1 MDVKPQTPSPQDEP
15 LPRSKLSRRKI
26 WVFRLLALAMGL
38 LLGFIALEVGVRILA
53 SARPDDIETLKRF
66 EERKAKGEPLDL
78 RHLIRMS
85 RNPLLIYEFIPSV
98 EGIFERVTVR
108 INSAGYRDKE
118 RTLAK
123 PPNTWRL
130 ATLGDSILFG
140 WGADEEVRFT
150 NVLEKFLNDTG
161 DGTTFEVLNF
171 GVPSYNTVSEAGLL
185 KSVVAPYEPD
195 AILLSFCL
203 ENDHSL
209 PNFVSRPRPLFTLRE
224 SFFLKLLQG
233 RGKGGIRGRLQP
245 ELEGSKRDVVPE
257 EYRFMVGVDNCLKA
271 LVEIGDYA
279 RRKKW
284 PALFV
289 LDYWLL
295 DPYLPPNNRP
305 FSDDPG
311 TTVTTA
317 ARAAGFIEVNT
328 LKPTADYL
336 TSHSEGMRAMWVT
349 NDDPHPN
356 AIRHALVARE
366 IYRQMVEQGV
376 LPDSAARRAELD
388 AHLARWDEI
397 IKAARARTTF
407 PSRAGEV
414 GNESLDYSEVWGRLA
429 W

>member
-1 MDVKPQTPSPQDEP
+1 MDVKPQTPSPP
-15 LPRSKLSRRKI
+15 GAPKPRRKLSRRKL
-26 WVFRLLALAMGL
+26 WAFRLVALGLGL
-38 LLGFIALEVGVRILA
+38 LLGFVALEVGVRILA
-53 SARPDDIETLKRF
+53 SARPNDIETLKRF

-78 RHLIRMS
+78 RNLIRMS

-130 ATLGDSILFG
+130 AALGDSILFG
-140 WGADEEVRFT
+140 WGSPEEVRFT
-150 NVLEKFLNDTG
+150 NVLEDFLNETG
-161 DGTTFEVLNF
+161 DGTHFEVLNF
-171 GVPSYNTVSEAGLL
+171 GVPSYNTVSEDGLL
-185 KSVVAPYEPD
+185 KTVVAPYEPD
-195 AILLSFCL
+195 AVLLSFCL

-209 PNFVSRPRPLFTLRE
+209 PNFISRPRPLYTLRE
-224 SFFLKLLQG
+224 SFAWKLLKG

-245 ELEGSKRDVVPE
+245 ELEGSQRDVVPE
-257 EYRFMVGVDNCLKA
+257 EYRFMVGVDHCLQA
-271 LVEIGDYA
+271 LADIGDFT

-289 LDYWLL
+289 VDYWLL
-295 DPYLPPNNRP
+295 DPWLAPNMRAL
-305 FSDDPG
+305 SEDPAS
-311 TTVTTA
+311 TVTAA
-317 ARAAGFIEVNT
+317 ARSAGFIEVNT

-336 TSHSEGMRAMWVT
+336 TTNSEGMRAMWVT

-376 LPDSAARRAELD
+376 LPDSAARRAELP
-388 AHLARWDEI
+388 AHLARWDKI
-397 IKAARARTTF
+397 IEAARTHTTL
-407 PSRAGEV
+407 PSRAAEV
-414 GNESLDYSEVWGRLA
+414 GNETLDYSEVWGRLA